1 VGLKLVGLE
10 INKGI
15 HDEYLGG
22 LHGSDVELHVG
33 GVDLQ
38 ELKHQGLSNLVGR
51 DRGFIMVRLSDY
63 VVSGKHGLIERLC
76 CLWKA

>member
-1 VGLKLVGLE
+1 MGLKLVGLE

-15 HDEYLGG
+15 NDEYLGR

-38 ELKHQGLSNLVGR
+38 ELKQQGLSNLVGS
-51 DRGFIMVRLSDY
+51 DRGFIMRWSFMLSLGY
-63 VVSGKHGLIERLC
+63 MINWEPFG
-76 CLWKA
+76 